1 MTNNSAA
8 VTAYNADTATSS
20 WLGDAVR
27 DRQPP
32 AAKFAFSDESV
43 KGLDSAFRTCFQ
55 EMLAKPLD
63 KGTLTAI
70 EQLATHARSALSIV
84 STKSD
89 VEQAEEAVRARAS
102 TLLQPT
108 VFGSSYALAPAPRSE
123 TFGATVIRELMA
135 MAKTM
140 HRDPTKMVQAAATAR
155 AEGMTELADQLEAEI
170 AAQFTSAKEKPAV
183 DERPKVV
190 KLNDRRKK
198 KVAR

>member
-1 MTNNSAA
+1 MNGPVA
-8 VTAYNADTATSS
+8 AYNADFNTN
-20 WLGDAVR
+20 WMGDAVK
-27 DRQPP
+27 DRQPL
-32 AAKFAFSDESV
+32 AAKFAFSDDSV
-43 KGLDSAFRTCFQ
+43 RVLDSAFRTCFQ

-89 VEQAEEAVRARAS
+89 VEQAEEAVRAR
-102 TLLQPT
+102 QPT
-108 VFGSSYALAPAPRSE
+108 PLAMAYGAIAPAPRSE
-123 TFGATVIRELMA
+123 TFGATVIREVMA
-135 MAKTM
+135 IAKTM

-170 AAQFTSAKEKPAV
+170 VAQFTSGKGSSAV
-183 DERPKVV
+183 TTAERPKVV

>member
-1 MTNNSAA
+1 MNGPVA
-8 VTAYNADTATSS
+8 AYNGDFNAN
-20 WLGDAVR
+20 WMGDAVK

-43 KGLDSAFRTCFQ
+43 NGLDSAFRTCFQ

-89 VEQAEEAVRARAS
+89 VEQAEEAVRARAPHP
-102 TLLQPT
+102 LQSPY
-108 VFGSSYALAPAPRSE
+108 GSYAIAPAPRSE
-123 TFGATVIRELMA
+123 TFGATVIREVMA
-135 MAKTM
+135 MAKTL

-155 AEGMTELADQLEAEI
+155 AEGMTELADRLEAEI
-170 AAQFTSAKEKPAV
+170 TAQFTSAKEKPAV